1 MLNKTQVSN
10 IAFEVPV
17 YKLKV
22 FSGAKIFLGSTAIT
36 IVTELYGVVRIDGD
50 NRAFDTRLCRCIV
63 PGLCG
68 RKIEEILTAKKW

>member
-22 FSGAKIFLGSTAIT
+22 FSGSKNFFGGYGDNDSYG
-36 IVTELYGVVRIDGD
+36 VVRSCTELYGSMAITESLALVFAV
-50 NRAFDTRLCRCIV
+50 A
-63 PGLCG
+63 
-68 RKIEEILTAKKW
+68 

>member
-22 FSGAKIFLGSTAIT
+22 FSGAKIFLGGTAIT
-36 IVTELYGVVRIDGD
+36 IVTELYGSMAI
-50 NRAFDTRLCRCIV
+50 TE
-63 PGLCG
+63 P
-68 RKIEEILTAKKW
+68 LTLVFAVA